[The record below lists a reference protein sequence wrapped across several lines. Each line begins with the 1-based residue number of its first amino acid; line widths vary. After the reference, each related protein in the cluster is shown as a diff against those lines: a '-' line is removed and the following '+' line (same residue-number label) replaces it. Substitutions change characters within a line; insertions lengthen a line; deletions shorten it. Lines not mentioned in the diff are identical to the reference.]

1 MLGEV
6 FIPLAPT
13 IPAIAIGLLGA
24 CVMVI
29 CLGTHAVWVWTFGHL
44 FLWLARK
51 RIHIPHV
58 TTIHPLGFLESV
70 SNDVANFLLRRA
82 REGEALMGYMFHAV
96 ATITEWTVR
105 ETADLARE
113 TLHWATWLQRSHL
126 PKWVKALVY
135 ATFPP
140 ALLARLVKA
149 ATTAHLPHLERIVR
163 VKWRGLTRGQV
174 AAMIAAAAGTFVTHL
189 PGKTIYQ
196 RIREQAKPDGFTK
209 KRLRRLEKLLAAS
222 GAVALTSVAL
232 RRMDLQWLRCRSL
245 SKLAKRIGCGGFGVM
260 EMLLG
265 GTMEAFVLSDL
276 CRFTNLLTATT
287 EQLRPALLHLVD
299 VEQALIACPGNS
311 APAVLHM
318 PPLDI
323 PPLVQESALA
333 A

>member
-1 MLGEV
+1 MAA
-6 FIPLAPT
+6 APAAGAP
-13 IPAIAIGLLGA
+13 IIVGVAIGLLGA
-24 CVMVI
+24 AIYVV
-29 CLGTHAVWVWTFGHL
+29 CLGLHGVWVRTFGHL
-44 FLWLARK
+44 FYWLAHK
-51 RIHIPHV
+51 RLSFGRLGAF
-58 TTIHPLGFLESV
+58 HPLGFLESV
-70 SNDVANFLLRRA
+70 ANDVANYLLRRA
-82 REGEALMGYMFHAV
+82 EQGSALMGYMFHAV
-96 ATITEWTVR
+96 AQITEWMAR
-105 ETADLARE
+105 ETAGLAQD

-126 PKWVKALVY
+126 PKWVKALIY

-140 ALLARLVKA
+140 ALIARLVRA
-149 ATTAHLPHLERIVR
+149 AVDARLPRLERVVR

-196 RIREQAKPDGFTK
+196 RIREVERPDGYTR

-222 GAVALTSVAL
+222 GAVALVSVAF
-232 RRMDLQWLRCRSL
+232 RRMGLDWLRCKSL
-245 SKLAKRIGCGGFGVM
+245 SKLGRRIGCGGFAVM

-276 CRFTNLLTATT
+276 CRFTNLLTAAT
-287 EQLRPALLHLVD
+287 EKLRPALLRLVD

-323 PPLVQESALA
+323 PPLVNESVLA